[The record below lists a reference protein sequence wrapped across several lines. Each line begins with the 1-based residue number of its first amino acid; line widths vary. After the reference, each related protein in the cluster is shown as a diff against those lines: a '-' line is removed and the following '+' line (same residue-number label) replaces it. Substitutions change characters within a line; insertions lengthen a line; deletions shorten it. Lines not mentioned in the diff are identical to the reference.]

1 MSCSTTG
8 ATGQEVLSRKSVN
21 QARLR
26 DSQSRSDRC
35 VAVPGTR
42 AGERVRS
49 QRQWRDHGWRGGLP
63 SPPLRW
69 GLITAYRLDAVR
81 VSVLA
86 FARFPGSQ
94 MCLRFTKTSGRGYP
108 PDPHDIR
115 TPCRSAR
122 KIPVRQPPR
131 KGRGAPGQHHLTDCT
146 HGLRPARHGQV
157 CVTMSESDAR
167 KSREPLRITAVRNA
181 AARDASG
188 DAQRSVVLR
197 PLGLPPSG
205 SSACLP

>member
-1 MSCSTTG
+1 MRIEVGVTPLRWTLEMSCSTTG

-108 PDPHDIR
+108 PDPR
-115 TPCRSAR
+115 TTSAR
-122 KIPVRQPPR
+122 HV
-131 KGRGAPGQHHLTDCT
+131 D
-146 HGLRPARHGQV
+146 RH
-157 CVTMSESDAR
+157 A
-167 KSREPLRITAVRNA
+167 KSRFGSRPEKGAERRGSIT
-181 AARDASG
+181 
-188 DAQRSVVLR
+188 
-197 PLGLPPSG
+197 
-205 SSACLP
+205 